1 VKTTAVGFEAMATLE
16 QLVTIAPKP
25 PRVWNV
31 QRVRKDFPVLSQTV
45 NGKPLIYL
53 DNAASSQVPQM
64 VIERGMQY
72 LKHEHSNIHRGVHY
86 LSMKA
91 TNAYEG
97 AREKVKRFINARQAK
112 ECIFVRGAT
121 EGINLVMHG
130 YGRKFIGAGDE
141 IIISA
146 MEHHSNIVPWQM
158 LCEEKGAKLR
168 VIPMNDAGELLL
180 DEYDALLN
188 ERTKLVAVT
197 HVSNALGTV
206 NPVKEMIDRAH
217 KYGVPVLIDGAQWAP
232 HMPIDVQ
239 DLDCDFYALSG
250 HKMFAPTGSGVIYGK
265 VELLE
270 KMNPFQGGGD
280 MIKSVT
286 FEKTTYADL
295 PNKFEAGTPAIA
307 SEIGLGAA
315 IDYLNIIGREQA
327 VAYEH
332 ELLAYAT
339 ERLSDIEG
347 VRIVGTAREKLG
359 VLSFVI
365 DNVHPH
371 DIGTILD
378 QEGIAVRAG
387 HHCAQPVMQR
397 FNIPATARASFAFY
411 NTREEADQLAL
422 AIEKVIEVFG

>member
-1 VKTTAVGFEAMATLE
+1 MATIEHL
-16 QLVTIAPKP
+16 IPIKPKAPD
-25 PRVWNV
+25 VWDV
-31 QRVRKDFPVLSQTV
+31 QRIRKDFPVLGQIV
-45 NGKPLIYL
+45 HGKPLVYL

-64 VIERGMQY
+64 VIERGSQY
-72 LKHEHSNIHRGVHY
+72 LKYEHSNIHRGVHY

-97 AREKVKRFINARQAK
+97 AREKVKRFINAPDVR

-146 MEHHSNIVPWQM
+146 LEHHANIVPWQM
-158 LCEEKGAKLR
+158 LCEEKNARLR

-188 ERTKLVAVT
+188 EKTKLVAIG

-206 NPVKEMIDRAH
+206 NPIKDMIERAH

-232 HMPIDVQ
+232 HFPIDVQ
-239 DLDCDFYALSG
+239 DLDCDFYAFSG

-265 VELLE
+265 AALLE

-286 FEKTTYADL
+286 FEKTTFADI

-307 SEIGLGAA
+307 SQIGLGAA
-315 IDYLNIIGREQA
+315 IDYLNIIGREKA
-327 VAYEH
+327 AAYEH
-332 ELLAYAT
+332 ELLSYAT
-339 ERLSDIEG
+339 ERLSAIEG

-365 DNVHPH
+365 DDIHPH

-387 HHCAQPVMQR
+387 HHCAQPVMKR
-397 FNIPATARASFAFY
+397 LNVPATARAS
-411 NTREEADQLAL
+411 
-422 AIEKVIEVFG
+422 